1 MVPPAATVIVAG
13 EMVMVQA
20 KAMGTNREKARNRTA
35 HENIR
40 MVILLEFLSECGTAA
55 ELFCKTTYKST
66 VRGTKSNLFLWK
78 TQGWCVI
85 SSTYE
90 VHYHLLF
97 D

>member
-1 MVPPAATVIVAG
+1 MGPPAATVIVAG
-13 EMVMVQA
+13 EIVMVQA

-40 MVILLEFLSECGTAA
+40 MVILLEFVSECGTAV
-55 ELFCKTTYKST
+55 ELFFKTTYKST
-66 VRGTKSNLFLWK
+66 VRWTKPNVFLWR

-85 SSTYE
+85 SSTYK

-97 D
+97 G